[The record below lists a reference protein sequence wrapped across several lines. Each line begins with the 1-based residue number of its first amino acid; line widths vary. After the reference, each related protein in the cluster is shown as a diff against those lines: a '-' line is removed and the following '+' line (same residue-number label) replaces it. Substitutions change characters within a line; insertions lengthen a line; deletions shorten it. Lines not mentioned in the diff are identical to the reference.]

1 MMGRLQ
7 RIAVI
12 GSGTSAW
19 MAAAFL
25 ARMLKRQGTEIV
37 QVPAAE
43 EEPGEPPAF
52 ATLPSLD
59 SFHGAL
65 GLDLRDLMRSTRA
78 VFRLGTEYAGTG
90 GIHTFGDTGGAFGNV
105 PFHLVWR
112 AHAEEISPAA
122 FASYS
127 LGSLAARLGRFAPPL
142 DDGPPGSAYSPGLHV
157 DAAAYLRYM
166 QRAALHYG
174 AIPAARLAPGD
185 LHPETGTLQLA
196 DGSTLAADL
205 IIDTAGCGSF
215 MGAPEPFPFLP
226 PRISLRYGRKA
237 ASVPLGL
244 SHISRSAGHMAI
256 DIPLDTD
263 VYRTLI
269 CPGAAAEHR
278 ASAIL
283 RRDGFEPLR
292 QSDAGNAVLGTR
304 QNLWVGK
311 VVLLGR
317 PACLLP
323 PAEGTELRVVQL
335 GLETLLTLLPAGQPD
350 VPERAEYNR
359 LMRDSLQALTDF
371 VSLPF
376 VPPGEIADGLPPS
389 LRLRL
394 ENFTSRGRIILT
406 YGESFTRESWAAALV
421 AAGWKMRRA
430 DAHAAALP
438 EARVRASL
446 RAMAS
451 TLAAAA
457 ETLPDQRT
465 YLRRAGLMPSQKA
478 GAG

>member
-1 MMGRLQ
+1 MGQLR
-7 RIAVI
+7 RIVVI

-19 MAAAFL
+19 MSAACL
-25 ARMLKRQGTEIV
+25 ARALKRQGTEIV

-59 SFHGAL
+59 SFHAAL

-78 VFRLGTEYAGTG
+78 VFRLGTEYTGTG

-127 LGSLAARLGRFAPPL
+127 LGALAARLGRFAPPL
-142 DDGPPGSAYSPGLHV
+142 EDGPPGSAYSPGLHI

-174 AIPAARLAPGD
+174 VIPAARLAPVEIDPDAGA
-185 LHPETGTLQLA
+185 LQLT
-196 DGSTLAADL
+196 DGTALAADL
-205 IIDTAGCGSF
+205 IIDTAGSGAF

-226 PRISLRYGRKA
+226 ARIALRHGRKL
-237 ASVPLGL
+237 ASGPLGL
-244 SHISRSAGHMAI
+244 SHLSKPAGHMAV
-256 DIPLDTD
+256 DIPLDTE

-269 CPGAAAEHR
+269 CSGPAAEHR
-278 ASAIL
+278 ASAML
-283 RRDGFEPLR
+283 RRDGFEPIR
-292 QSDAGNAVLGTR
+292 QSDTNHAEPGAR
-304 QNLWVGK
+304 HSLWIGK
-311 VVLLGR
+311 VVLIGR

-323 PAEGTELRVVQL
+323 PVEGTELRIAQL
-335 GLETLLTLLPAGQPD
+335 GLETLLSLLPAGHPD

-376 VPPGEIADGLPPS
+376 VAPGDIPDSLPPS

-406 YGESFTRESWAAALV
+406 DGESFTRESWAAALI
-421 AAGWKMRRA
+421 ASGWQMRRA
-430 DAHAAALP
+430 DAHAGALP

-457 ETLPDQRT
+457 ATLPDQRT
-465 YLRRAGLMPSQKA
+465 YLRRAGLIPSQNA